1 MFDTLIIQPVFNLL
15 FLIYGLLPG
24 HDFGIAILIFT
35 VVVRL
40 ALFPLVRKQIRQ
52 TKAIR
57 ELQPELKEIR
67 KKAKGDKQQ
76 EAMMTM
82 QLYRDRKV
90 SAFGPL
96 GTLLIQMPIIIG
108 LFQAMRWISNEPTR
122 LIRSLY
128 SPVAELGFIK
138 GITGQFTDRFSEL
151 SDTSSLSNES
161 LDALN
166 SALATLIDNQEI
178 VFDQTLLGI
187 VDLSRQGLDGDGIYL
202 PLVIV
207 ALLAGI
213 FQYYQSKQTMV
224 DQGDSKSV
232 REIIKEAGDSQ
243 PDQAELNAAMMRNMR
258 FVFPVI
264 TIFFSVS
271 FPGSLALY
279 WAASSFFAVLQ
290 QRYLLNNES
299 ALMKGADEKPVVK
312 TTVRTKSE
320 SRKKVANQAKSG
332 SQKSSTKKSSNAKK
346 KGSKK

>member
-1 MFDTLIIQPVFNLL
+1 MFDLLIVQPVFNLL

-35 VVVRL
+35 VVVR
-40 ALFPLVRKQIRQ
+40 AAMFPLVRKQIRQ
-52 TKAIR
+52 SKAIR
-57 ELQPELKEIR
+57 ELQPEIKKLK
-67 KKAKGDKQQ
+67 KQANGDKQQ
-76 EAMMTM
+76 EAMLTM
-82 QLYRDRKV
+82 QLYKDRNV

-128 SPVAELGFIK
+128 EPVGNIGFIK
-138 GITGQFTDRFSEL
+138 QLTAPITERFPEL
-151 SDTSSLSNES
+151 NELSSLSPERLNE
-161 LDALN
+161 LN
-166 SALATLIDNQEI
+166 TNIASLIDSGDI
-178 VFDQTLLGI
+178 VFDQTFLGI
-187 VDLSRQGLDGDGIYL
+187 IDLSRQGFESGGFYI

-207 ALLAGI
+207 SLIAG
-213 FQYYQSKQTMV
+213 FLQYFQSKQIMV
-224 DQGDSKSV
+224 DQGSSSKSV
-232 REIIKEAGDSQ
+232 KDILKDAGDKP
-243 PDQAELNAAMMRNMR
+243 PDQAELNAAMMKNMR

-290 QRYLLNNES
+290 QRYLLNNEA
-299 ALMKGADEKPVVK
+299 ALMKGVKEPEVK
-312 TTVRTKSE
+312 TRIKTEVKSSTN
-320 SRKKVANQAKSG
+320 SRKKVTNQAK
-332 SQKSSTKKSSNAKK
+332 KKTNTSKK